1 MNRNSKKILKSSHL
15 EWCVSRFFEISH
27 LINLVEYQLLDQN
40 LYGNLLKSM
49 IAWDTL
55 ESCRKGTFSDGINVS
70 TQCNLAG
77 KEWKSLENFAADKSA
92 VIKSFDKLPSVVVW
106 ERNYYLHATK
116 LLENYGL
123 LMMLLNL
130 TKIFS
135 LVEKSNKA
143 FKGLCSSF
151 IMSLI
156 IFILIEPTVCETS
169 TEIVNFI
176 DLNILIKNGAIIT
189 DLYVK
194 PIYGH

>member
-1 MNRNSKKILKSSHL
+1 M
-15 EWCVSRFFEISH
+15 
-27 LINLVEYQLLDQN
+27 
-40 LYGNLLKSM
+40 
-49 IAWDTL
+49 
-55 ESCRKGTFSDGINVS
+55 
-70 TQCNLAG
+70 
-77 KEWKSLENFAADKSA
+77 
-92 VIKSFDKLPSVVVW
+92 VVW

-156 IFILIEPTVCETS
+156 IFILIEPTVCETP

-176 DLNILIKNGAIIT
+176 DLNIRIKNGAIIT

-194 PIYGH
+194 PIYDH